1 MYTPLDPTAV
11 LAALISGNQRHVDRL
26 AAGRS
31 PQPAPVQEPPQPFVV
46 VVEVDAPLVAPLVA
60 PSELFDIAPGWIVL
74 VAWRESTAEVTAEV
88 TAAIESAGC
97 GLVVVL
103 GRMKSRFGGTELE
116 FLREERRCFDIVAA
130 LLGGGGATAAAVRT
144 GKARIVGAIA
154 DDRDGRVHW
163 LGEHPEQ
170 KSLLGTRK

>member
-31 PQPAPVQEPPQPFVV
+31 PQPAPVQVPPQPFVV
-46 VVEVDAPLVAPLVA
+46 VVEVDAPLVA

-74 VAWRESTAEVTAEV
+74 VASRESTAEVTAEV

>member
-26 AAGRS
+26 AAGR
-31 PQPAPVQEPPQPFVV
+31 PVQSVGEQELQQPFVV
-46 VVEVDAPLVAPLVA
+46 VVEVDSPLVAP
-60 PSELFDIAPGWIVL
+60 PELFDTTLGWIVL
-74 VAWRESTAEVTAEV
+74 VAPRESTAEVAAEV
-88 TAAIESAGC
+88 AAAVEVAGC

-130 LLGGGGATAAAVRT
+130 LLGGGGATAAAVRA
-144 GKARIVGAIA
+144 GKARLIGAIA

-170 KSLLGTRK
+170 KSLVGARK